1 MAKEEKPLEY
11 KRRILDTKG
20 VAQRLDLNYL
30 SRASAILL
38 ARNRAIW
45 VLVAVAVLLCVPLVL
60 GIGGSRKSLQN
71 GPVSEAHAIFEQR
84 CEFCHTQSFSSV
96 ADKACQQCHDGAAHP
111 AKSARAAAPRK
122 RLTRCRAD

>member
-30 SRASAILL
+30 SRVSHFLR
-38 ARNRAIW
+38 ARNRLIW
-45 VLVAVAVLLCVPLVL
+45 VVVAVAALLCVPLVL
-60 GIGGSRKSLQN
+60 GVGGSRKSLQN

-111 AKSARAAAPRK
+111 AKSIDTGKASKQIP
-122 RLTRCRAD
+122 CSECH